1 MDIKKQFVEVASPS
15 VSNRGK
21 VMQLDQLHDFISK
34 MEDSREVYY
43 SWYCFD
49 ANLKTH
55 IEKTRTVQN
64 YSGLANINQIILDF
78 DKGSLEDK
86 ELLDLMRHFIAEEL
100 VNNYNIPDDY
110 YTIWYSGTGFHVHL
124 ADVFGFQSGIDLPTT
139 VKTTLAEIFPHADNI
154 FDKPRLIRA
163 GGTINNKSGFYKTFI
178 DREDIF
184 RYDMNDIK
192 EMSSK
197 RSDNFGLWFD
207 EEIEI
212 ETMLSH
218 LIKKP
223 MRASVPIN
231 AKLHK
236 IKGDPNA
243 IVTCMQKA
251 FLAGPIQ
258 GQRNETMMR
267 IASWLRRNGT
277 PQSIVENALHS
288 YSGLD
293 NESKT
298 CTKQVFKEGYQYGC
312 DDPIMSQWCSTKCIY
327 YKRKDYSLNIK
338 NAKQMET
345 SFQDYIKQDFTDK
358 SFDFGDIWQLPRQG
372 QKYTVFPGELVI
384 VLGDTGLGKTAFVQ
398 NLVAKLPNLSCLYLS
413 LELHHHLMFRRF
425 CQITHGMPKEEIIA
439 EATNESSKSN
449 FGREFKQISV
459 LSDPI
464 ELSRLEKQIA
474 EIKPKILV
482 VDTTEDISV
491 DNVYNDFERMNK
503 IINTLKKI
511 AITQDLIVIAVHHI
525 NKEGAKT
532 GFTDIT
538 AAKGSMSV
546 VQKADKVLA
555 INGDRDKLTR
565 YLVSQKSRDEN
576 KMKLQFEFQPKT
588 FRWNQVQ

>member
-1 MDIKKQFVEVASPS
+1 LDIKKQFVEVASPS

-21 VMQLDQLHDFISK
+21 VMQLHQLHDFISK
-34 MEDSREVYY
+34 VEDNSEVYY

-55 IEKTRTVQN
+55 IDKTRTIQN

-78 DKGSLEDK
+78 DKGSLEDA
-86 ELLDLMRHFIAEEL
+86 ELLNLMRYFVTEEL

-124 ADVFGFQSGIDLPTT
+124 ADVFGFESGVDLPTT
-139 VKTTLAEIFPHADNI
+139 VKTTIAEIFPEADNI

-163 GGTINNKSGFYKTFI
+163 GGTINKKSGFYKTKI
-178 DREDIF
+178 DREDLF
-184 RYDMNDIK
+184 SWDMNDIK
-192 EMSSK
+192 DVSSK
-197 RSDNFGLWFD
+197 PDKEHGLWFD
-207 EEIEI
+207 EYVEVD
-212 ETMLSH
+212 TMLSH

-223 MRASVPIN
+223 MRASIPLT

-251 FLAGPIQ
+251 YHAGPIQ

-277 PQSIVENALHS
+277 PQEIVEVALKT

-293 NESKT
+293 KESQS
-298 CTKQVFKEGYQYGC
+298 CSKQVFKEGYQYGC

-338 NAKQMET
+338 NSKQME
-345 SFQDYIKQDFTDK
+345 SSYQDYIKQDFTDK
-358 SFDFGDIWQLPRQG
+358 SFDFGEIWKLPREG
-372 QKYTVFPGELVI
+372 QKYTVYPGELVI
-384 VLGDTGLGKTAFVQ
+384 LLGDTGLGKTAFVQ
-398 NLVAKLPNLSCLYLS
+398 NLVANLPNLTCLYLS

-425 CQITHGMPKEEIIA
+425 CQITHSLPKEKVVA
-439 EATNESSKSN
+439 EAINEEQKSN
-449 FGREFKQISV
+449 LGREFKQISV

-464 ELSRLEKQIA
+464 ELGRLEKQIA

-482 VDTTEDISV
+482 VDTTEDINV

-503 IINTLKKI
+503 IINTLKTI
-511 AITQDLIVIAVHHI
+511 AITQDLIVIGVHHM
-525 NKEGAKT
+525 NKDGARN
-532 GFTDIT
+532 GSAEMT
-538 AAKGSMSV
+538 AAKGSMTV
-546 VQKADKVLA
+546 VQKADKV
-555 INGDRDKLTR
+555 IMISGERDKMTR
-565 YLVSQKSRDEN
+565 YVVSKKSRDEN

-588 FRWNQVQ
+588 FRWEQV